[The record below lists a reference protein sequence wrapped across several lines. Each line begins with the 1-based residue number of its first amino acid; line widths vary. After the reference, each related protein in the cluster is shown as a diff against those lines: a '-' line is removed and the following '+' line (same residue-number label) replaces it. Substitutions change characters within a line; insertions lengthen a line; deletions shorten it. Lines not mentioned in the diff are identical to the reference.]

1 MRFFPTVI
9 AAVSSLSYRSSVPL
23 SYRRHNFAF
32 QSNRINVRGG
42 GVSSTLTA
50 AAILPP
56 SSTLRAA
63 SSDTAATVSDTVASL
78 KKKPIPTILLAG
90 FLGSGKTSTLKNLLE
105 NNQNIKIGTIVND
118 VASVNIDSKLIS
130 NSDSN
135 NSNRMDSMAE
145 SVVELQNGCAC
156 CSLADELFTSVERL
170 TDGGKR
176 ELDAIVVELSGV
188 ADPVAVRDNWEQAK
202 IQGHPATRLADL
214 QRTVTL
220 VDSST
225 FGTDWMTFD
234 VAGERE
240 SWTEPG
246 NDCAAV
252 RKVPELLA
260 EQVEAAELL
269 LINKIDL
276 AGDNQVKVASGL
288 ARGLNEKASIMEVKF
303 GKVDAKELLGKAF
316 GSTDDISHDHSHH
329 EHSSECNDADCTD
342 ESHNHSHAHAS
353 DCSDPDCTDTSHSHS
368 HDHKSDCSDP
378 ECTDPSHSHSH
389 DHTSD
394 CSDPDCTDTSHS
406 HSHDHKIQT
415 TAADQLG
422 ISSFVYRA
430 STPFNSQ
437 RLLALLNRWPIPI
450 KDSLDFGLV
459 MDLGED
465 DIDDAVENKAFVGVL
480 RSKGFCWMA
489 PTNWSNSAG
498 NDVWRHDTAM
508 YWSHAGK
515 HFGITSAGKWWGCL
529 TKEQIKPYFANNMKE
544 YDRIMS
550 EDWVSEEWGDRR
562 QELVFI
568 GSKLDEA
575 EIRAALDACLCTAD
589 EMVTYRAQLKSIL
602 ESS

>member
-23 SYRRHNFAF
+23 SYRQHNLAF

-42 GVSSTLTA
+42 ASSTLSVS
-50 AAILPP
+50 AILPP
-56 SSTLRAA
+56 SSSLRAA
-63 SSDTAATVSDTVASL
+63 SSDTTATVSDTDASL

-90 FLGSGKTSTLKNLLE
+90 FLGSGKTSTLKHLLE

-118 VASVNIDSKLIS
+118 VASVNIDAKIIS

-135 NSNRMDSMAE
+135 NSNRIDSMAE

-156 CSLADELFTSVERL
+156 CSLSDELFTSVERL

-202 IQGHPATRLADL
+202 MQGHPATRLADL

-240 SWTEPG
+240 AWTEAG
-246 NDCAAV
+246 DDCAAV

-260 EQVEAAELL
+260 EQVEAADLL

-276 AGDNQVKVASGL
+276 AGENQVKVASGL
-288 ARGLNEKASIMEVKF
+288 ARGLNENASIMEVKF

-329 EHSSECNDADCTD
+329 EHSSECNEPACTD
-342 ESHNHSHAHAS
+342 ESHSHSHDHAS
-353 DCSDPDCTDTSHSHS
+353 DCSDPECTDTSHSHS
-368 HDHKSDCSDP
+368 HEHTSNCSDP
-378 ECTDPSHSHSH
+378 ECTDANHSHSH
-389 DHTSD
+389 EHTSD

-459 MDLGED
+459 MGLGED
-465 DIDDAVENKAFVGVL
+465 DIDDAVENKAFVGVM

-568 GSKLDEA
+568 GSKLDET

-589 EMVTYRAQLKSIL
+589 EMETYRAQVRNIL